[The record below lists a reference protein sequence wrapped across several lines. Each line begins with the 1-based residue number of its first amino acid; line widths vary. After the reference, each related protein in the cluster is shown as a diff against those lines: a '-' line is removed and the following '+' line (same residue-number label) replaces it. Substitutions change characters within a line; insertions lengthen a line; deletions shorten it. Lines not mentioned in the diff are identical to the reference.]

1 MLKKS
6 LSSSFTLLRSV
17 CTLFRLTALG
27 AGLAVFAT
35 MGHAAERPLK
45 QIGVTVGDLGN
56 PFFLQIAKGAESKAK
71 ELGGAGVKIKSVS
84 SNYDLNLQM
93 NQVEDFIAAKVD
105 LIILCAADTKG
116 VAPAIRKARAAGII
130 VIAVDVAAE
139 GGVHATVMSDN
150 RQAGEIAA
158 TFLTDKLGGKGNVL
172 IINGPPVS
180 SVMDRVKGAETVFA
194 RHPGIKVLSKDQNAG
209 GSRMGGMNV
218 ASDLLTA
225 HPKVDA
231 IFAIN
236 DPTALGAALAVQQ
249 ARRSGITIASVDG
262 APDAGKALK
271 DAKSPFAATAAQ
283 DPFTMATKA
292 VEIGYN
298 LLQGKKPENELT
310 LIPVTLVT
318 RDNLATYRGW
328 TTQ

>member
-1 MLKKS
+1 MSPLLSPFRLLFLFAGFFAGS
-6 LSSSFTLLRSV
+6 LSWSV
-17 CTLFRLTALG
+17 
-27 AGLAVFAT
+27 
-35 MGHAAERPLK
+35 AADRPLTSVG
-45 QIGVTVGDLGN
+45 ITVGDLGN
-56 PFFLQIAKGAESKAK
+56 PFFLQIAKGAESKAR
-71 ELGGAGVKIKSVS
+71 ELGGANVKIKSVS
-84 SNYDLNLQM
+84 SNYDLNMQM

-105 LIILCAADTKG
+105 LIVLCAADTRG
-116 VAPAIRKARAAGII
+116 VAPAIRKARAAGVII
-130 VIAVDVAAE
+130 VAVDVAAE
-139 GGVHATVMSDN
+139 GGVHATIMSDN

-158 TFLTDKLGGKGNVL
+158 NYLADKLGGKGNVL

-180 SVMDRVKGAETVFA
+180 AVIDRVKGAEIVFA

-218 ASDLLTA
+218 TSDLLTA

-236 DPTALGAALAVQQ
+236 DPSALGAALAVQQ
-249 ARRSGITIASVDG
+249 ARRSGIIIASVDG

-271 DAKSPFAATAAQ
+271 DPKSPFAATAAQ

-292 VEIGYN
+292 VEIGYG
-298 LLQGKKPENELT
+298 LLQGKKPEQDLT

-318 RDNLATYRGW
+318 RDNLATYQGW